1 MCASLLRRWRPGER
15 VDFLL
20 STSRCGWKSFS
31 RVHGDSTVAA
41 RADSDAAG
49 AANPAAEGP
58 HAALRLFDAAPELY
72 PSYRHNPHVYSALL
86 HSLSLLSPP
95 SPSPSPSPSPL
106 LLRVLLSSPSH
117 VDDPL
122 LSRSLP
128 SLSPS
133 LALSLFRSLPLS
145 FSSSSARWTLSF
157 HSLLRLLLLSHPQP
171 QHLRAAMD
179 VLLESSRR
187 SDVAV
192 ELGPETLDLVV
203 SALCRRLRRPDLALS
218 AALPASRGLCFSPD
232 RRTYRTLVK
241 SLCDA
246 GMLDEA
252 AHLVYSMLSRI
263 SQKGCDADVA
273 AYRALLEALC
283 AAGRGADAEAVLGK
297 VLKKGL
303 RAPRRRR
310 AFRTPELAGKSLE
323 EARRIIDEALVVGGV
338 ESLASYE
345 AMAGI
350 YGRADD
356 AVKVLEVEM
365 VEKNCVP
372 TVRTYNLVM
381 KGLCQE
387 GKSLKAVRY
396 LKRMDKQV
404 GCVANKETYEILAN
418 GLCSE
423 GLALE
428 AAQVLDR
435 MLKWHH
441 RPENATFGSLIKG
454 LCSLGR
460 RYEAILWLEEMI
472 GHGRAPPDC
481 VWASLVSMVTRCK
494 PCLIAYEDWK
504 RTLASIPDELFLYLA
519 KLVSLKV
526 TGTAIDIKLGQ
537 YHHEEN
543 KDIGGVCFG
552 LKRG

>member
-1 MCASLLRRWRPGER
+1 
-15 VDFLL
+15 
-20 STSRCGWKSFS
+20 
-31 RVHGDSTVAA
+31 
-41 RADSDAAG
+41 
-49 AANPAAEGP
+49 
-58 HAALRLFDAAPELY
+58 
-72 PSYRHNPHVYSALL
+72 
-86 HSLSLLSPP
+86 
-95 SPSPSPSPSPL
+95 
-106 LLRVLLSSPSH
+106 
-117 VDDPL
+117 
-122 LSRSLP
+122 
-128 SLSPS
+128 
-133 LALSLFRSLPLS
+133 
-145 FSSSSARWTLSF
+145 
-157 HSLLRLLLLSHPQP
+157 
-171 QHLRAAMD
+171 MD

-252 AHLVYSMLSRI
+252 THLVYSMLSRI
-263 SQKGCDADVA
+263 SQRGCDADVA

-323 EARRIIDEALVVGGV
+323 EARRVIDEALVVGGV

-345 AMAGI
+345 AMAGDLYEEGMFERADKVFDEMCQRGFRPPVSMYDAKI
-350 YGRADD
+350 TALCGDGRADD

-365 VEKNCVP
+365 AEKNCVP

-423 GLALE
+423 GRSPE

-441 RPENATFGSLIKG
+441 RPESATFGSLIKG

-494 PCLIAYEDWK
+494 PRLIAYEDWK

-519 KLVSLKV
+519 KLVSLK
-526 TGTAIDIKLGQ
+526 G
-537 YHHEEN
+537 
-543 KDIGGVCFG
+543 F
-552 LKRG
+552 